1 MKDGEGKERVRSH
14 FVILLGFLVM
24 VSFTAC
30 AGSNFADLQPG
41 LGERG
46 HYIGNVP
53 FYRQEES
60 SCGPAALASVA
71 SFWGQ
76 RVNLDQI
83 KASVYVAELR
93 GTLPMDMERFMREA
107 GLKTTSSAG
116 TLDELKAR
124 IRENVPVICL
134 LDLGFGIYRRPH
146 YVTVIGFDDVKRV
159 IIAHDG
165 LTANKVIGYEKF
177 SKAWGRAGDWMLIA
191 LPGTPEAQDK
201 Q

>member
-1 MKDGEGKERVRSH
+1 MKDREGKGPVRPY
-14 FVILLGFLVM
+14 FLILIVFLATVP
-24 VSFTAC
+24 FTAC
-30 AGSNFADLQPG
+30 SGRNFADLQPG
-41 LGERG
+41 LEERG

-71 SFWGQ
+71 SFWGRQ
-76 RVNLDQI
+76 VSLDQI

-93 GTLPMDMERFMREA
+93 GTLPMDLERYLGEA
-107 GLKTTSSAG
+107 GFKTTSFAG
-116 TLDELKAR
+116 TIDELKAR
-124 IRENVPVICL
+124 IRRNVPVICL
-134 LDLGFGIYRRPH
+134 LDLGFGLYRRPH
-146 YVTVIGFDDVKRV
+146 YVTVIGFDDVKKV

-177 SKAWGRAGDWMLIA
+177 TKEWERAGNWMLIA
-191 LPGTPEAQDK
+191 LPGAPQAQDK